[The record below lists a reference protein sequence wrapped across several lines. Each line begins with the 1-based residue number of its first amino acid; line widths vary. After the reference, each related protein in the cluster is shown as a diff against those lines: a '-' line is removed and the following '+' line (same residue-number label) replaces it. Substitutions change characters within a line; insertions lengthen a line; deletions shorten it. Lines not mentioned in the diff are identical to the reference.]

1 MLTHFQQYSIVLIA
15 LKAIVEMKGGDG
27 IDKENFTSIYG
38 VLFFGVPNQ
47 GIRIE
52 HWLPMVKGQPNE
64 NLVRDL
70 GPDSTY
76 LRRLHEGFRTAFN
89 FSDSKIVSIYE
100 TERTRVAKVRI
111 RHLSTALGAHSG
123 IYRKSGL
130 GNGH

>member
-1 MLTHFQQYSIVLIA
+1 
-15 LKAIVEMKGGDG
+15 MKGGDE
-27 IDKENFTSIYG
+27 IDKEIFNSIYG

-76 LRRLHEGFRTAFN
+76 LRRLHEAFRTAFN
-89 FSDSKIVSIYE
+89 FSDSKTVFIYE
-100 TERTRVAKVRI
+100 TERTRVAKVRT
-111 RHLSTALGAHSG
+111 RFLSTTLSSHSR
-123 IYRKSGL
+123 IYRKRSL